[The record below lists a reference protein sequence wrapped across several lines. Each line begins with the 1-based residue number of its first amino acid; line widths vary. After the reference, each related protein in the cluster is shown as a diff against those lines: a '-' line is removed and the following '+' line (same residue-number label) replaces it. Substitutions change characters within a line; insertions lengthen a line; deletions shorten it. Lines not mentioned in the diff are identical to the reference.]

1 MNLRIGDPMVVLQH
15 QVHIVIDVSQIVH
28 QSRYDRTWIDQE
40 TLLDQVD
47 RGGAHSFKCALQ
59 SVSYVEEEG
68 RGIVIVRIDG
78 EPCDCISALLKSL
91 QPSHGQRGLSKPCRA
106 LDHGQTLVRKL
117 RGGIHEPW
125 ALDQPRTSR
134 RNDLGG
140 EELELFPAKHWA
152 CERG

>member
-1 MNLRIGDPMVVLQH
+1 MDLRIGDPMVVLQH

-47 RGGAHSFKCALQ
+47 RGGAHSFACALQ

-91 QPSHGQRGLSKPCRA
+91 QPRHGQRGLAKPCRA
-106 LDHGQTLVRKL
+106 LEHGQSLFRKL
-117 RGGIHEPW
+117 RGHAHEPW
-125 ALDQPRTSR
+125 TLDQPGTSR
-134 RNDLGG
+134 RNHFGSEIGAVSRQALN
-140 EELELFPAKHWA
+140 P
-152 CERG
+152 